1 MALTIHF
8 YISHYAR
15 IAGSAKFAAR
25 PDEGKVAELEGLK
38 EFLGQAIALIDAKA
52 VEMAAPAARMRKL
65 LTAPDKRATLLQ
77 MAGDLLNTWMLPSPR
92 RQQQT
97 C

>member
-1 MALTIHF
+1 M
-8 YISHYAR
+8 
-15 IAGSAKFAAR
+15 
-25 PDEGKVAELEGLK
+25 AELEGLK

-77 MAGDLLNTWMLPSPR
+77 MAGDLLNTWMLPSSR